1 LLNARH
7 GLSKDTLDLRKLVL
21 LFSAFSGHDVESHDK
36 PREIKWRMFHSGKG
50 EGIGLRMQEGR
61 KGGTE
66 KKIKKAQF
74 VENQERQTLVLKSAA
89 FFTIIFFQSSC

>member
-1 LLNARH
+1 MLNRTINLERLNGGCFIVA
-7 GLSKDTLDLRKLVL
+7 
-21 LFSAFSGHDVESHDK
+21 
-36 PREIKWRMFHSGKG
+36 KG
-50 EGIGLRMQEGR
+50 RGIGLRMQEGR